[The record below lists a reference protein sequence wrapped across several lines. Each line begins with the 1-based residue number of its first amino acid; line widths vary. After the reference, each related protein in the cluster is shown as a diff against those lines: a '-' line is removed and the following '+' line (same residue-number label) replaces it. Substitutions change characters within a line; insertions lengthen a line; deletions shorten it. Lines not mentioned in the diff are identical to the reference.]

1 MKVNE
6 ENENASPAEQNE
18 NPEQEDVEAPKKHHK
33 KAKASIVQTDKLDPH
48 SADAIGNAGD
58 NIGDSADQSI
68 DVDKEKA
75 PAPVPAKPAE
85 QEQ

>member
-1 MKVNE
+1 
-6 ENENASPAEQNE
+6 
-18 NPEQEDVEAPKKHHK
+18 
-33 KAKASIVQTDKLDPH
+33 VQTDKLDPH

-75 PAPVPAKPAE
+75 PAPAPAKPEE

>member
-75 PAPVPAKPAE
+75 PALSPAKPAE

>member
-1 MKVNE
+1 MKVDG

-18 NPEQEDVEAPKKHHK
+18 NPEQEEVEAPKKHHK

-75 PAPVPAKPAE
+75 TAPAKPAE